1 ELVILRS
8 LGEKSGHV
16 SSDGDS
22 AASFSY
28 PMYKE
33 LRDRTDVLTG
43 VVARFSVSLSVA
55 GQGQTERASGELV
68 SGNYFQLLGVAP
80 AYGRAFNPEDET
92 APGANDV
99 AMLSYGFWKRRF
111 GGDPSILNKTL
122 EVNGTPLTVVG
133 VTPQR
138 FIGVQIGETPDLF
151 VPITMKAQMTPNWDG
166 LNDPR
171 DFWLAIVG
179 RLRPGMTAAS
189 AQAALAPEYKS
200 ILEQQLPLMKLGR
213 DSQQRFVESRLVLDP
228 GSHGRPILQRDIK
241 EPLL

>member
-1 ELVILRS
+1 MQRASRLAASLTWDSSPVFTLCGYRPKIRNPKSRPSKQLISRLSRRLRVLIETLWQDIRFGVRTLIKNPMFTAVAFVTLGLGIAANTTIFSITNQVLLSNIPVYRPEELVILRS

-80 AYGRAFNPEDET
+80 AYGRAFTPADET
-92 APGANDV
+92 APGAN
-99 AMLSYGFWKRRF
+99 
-111 GGDPSILNKTL
+111 P
-122 EVNGTPLTVVG
+122 VV
-133 VTPQR
+133 
-138 FIGVQIGETPDLF
+138 
-151 VPITMKAQMTPNWDG
+151 
-166 LNDPR
+166 
-171 DFWLAIVG
+171 
-179 RLRPGMTAAS
+179 
-189 AQAALAPEYKS
+189 
-200 ILEQQLPLMKLGR
+200 
-213 DSQQRFVESRLVLDP
+213 
-228 GSHGRPILQRDIK
+228 
-241 EPLL
+241 